1 MVDRRG
7 DYYVIRILL
16 VDDHPSVGEGTKTM
30 IEQDSDMV
38 VTVAMSALDALSKVQ
53 GEPFDLI
60 LCDLNMPGISGLE
73 LTKRLIQSDPEWKV
87 IIYSGY
93 EIGSH
98 FNLLVESG
106 VSGFIS
112 KTASREQLHNS
123 IRCVLRGEAVIPIS
137 LLKQLRRNEV
147 AISRSELS
155 VEDVSINEK
164 EMVILSE
171 VAAGISNKELAATL
185 HVSQRNVE
193 YQLTKIFEKLNVRS
207 RSEAIKEA
215 KRLGLISMEQY

>member
-1 MVDRRG
+1 M
-7 DYYVIRILL
+7 IRILL

-30 IEQDSDMV
+30 IEQDGEME
-38 VTVAMSALDALSKVQ
+38 VTVALSALEALEKVQ
-53 GEPFDLI
+53 NDSYDLI
-60 LCDLNMPGISGLE
+60 LCDLNMPGINGLE
-73 LTKRLIQSDPEWKV
+73 LTKRLIQFDPNRKV

-112 KTASREQLHNS
+112 KTASREQLHQS
-123 IRCVLRGEAVIPIS
+123 LRCALRGEAIIPIS

-155 VEDVSINEK
+155 IQDVSINEK
-164 EMVILSE
+164 ELTILHE
-171 VAAGISNKELAATL
+171 VAAGISNKELAASM

-193 YQLTKIFEKLNVRS
+193 YQLSRIFEKLNVRS
-207 RSEAIKEA
+207 RSEAIREA
-215 KRLGLISMEQY
+215 KRLGLISSL

>member
-1 MVDRRG
+1 M
-7 DYYVIRILL
+7 IHILL

-30 IEQDSDMV
+30 IEQDSEMK
-38 VTVAMSALDALSKVQ
+38 VTVVISALEALDKVKSEQ
-53 GEPFDLI
+53 FDLI

-73 LTKRLIQSDPEWKV
+73 LSKRLIQLDPDKKI

-112 KTASREQLHNS
+112 KTVTREQLHNS
-123 IRCVLRGEAVIPIS
+123 IRCAMRGEAVIPIS
-137 LLKQLRRNEV
+137 LLKQLRRQEV
-147 AISRSELS
+147 TIARSELAI
-155 VEDVSINEK
+155 EDVSITEK
-164 EMVILSE
+164 ELGILQE
-171 VAAGISNKELAATL
+171 IAMGVSNKMLAVTM

-193 YQLTKIFEKLNVRS
+193 YQLTRIFEKLNVRS
-207 RSEAIKEA
+207 RSEAIREA

>member
-1 MVDRRG
+1 M
-7 DYYVIRILL
+7 IRILL

-30 IEQDSDMV
+30 IEQDAEMKVSV
-38 VTVAMSALDALSKVQ
+38 VLSAIEALEVVQ
-53 GEPFDLI
+53 TEQFDLI

-73 LTKRLIQSDPEWKV
+73 LTRRLIQQDPERKV

-98 FNLLVESG
+98 FNLLIESG

-112 KTASREQLHNS
+112 KTVSREQLHNA
-123 IRCVLRGEAVIPIS
+123 IRSAMRGDAVIPIS
-137 LLKQLRRNEV
+137 LLKQLRRHEV
-147 AISRSELS
+147 TIGRTEVS
-155 VEDVSINEK
+155 VQDVSITEK
-164 EMVILSE
+164 EQTILHE
-171 VAAGISNKELAATL
+171 VATGISNKELAVML

-193 YQLTKIFEKLNVRS
+193 YQLSRIFDKLNVRS

-215 KRLGLISMEQY
+215 QRLGLISLEQY

>member
-1 MVDRRG
+1 M
-7 DYYVIRILL
+7 IRILL

-30 IEQDSDMV
+30 IEQDGDMK
-38 VTVAMSALDALSKVQ
+38 VTVAHSALEALDKIHS
-53 GEPFDLI
+53 EPFDII

-73 LTKRLIQSDPEWKV
+73 LTKRLILNDPERKV

-93 EIGSH
+93 EIGTH
-98 FNLLVESG
+98 FNLLIESG

-112 KTASREQLHNS
+112 KTASRDQLHNS
-123 IRCVLRGEAVIPIS
+123 IRCALRGEAVIPIS
-137 LLKQLRRNEV
+137 LLKQLRRHEV
-147 AISRSELS
+147 AIARSEVS
-155 VEDVSINEK
+155 IEDVSINEK
-164 EMVILSE
+164 EMTILHE
-171 VAAGISNKELAATL
+171 VAAGVSNKELAVML

-207 RSEAIKEA
+207 RSEAIREA